1 MVLGG
6 KVEDVVGVI
15 MVEVEE
21 VGCGRG
27 NGNGIR
33 RQYGECLL
41 LVGEMGAAVVLTM
54 VIGVRSTEWSSD

>member
-1 MVLGG
+1 M
-6 KVEDVVGVI
+6 VGVI